1 MSGCSSKMLIESQ
14 RQPRPEENA
23 VDSGIAAPLQ
33 KSLRV
38 FPSLLLAQLVLVGS
52 VLDAQASETS
62 ADSEAGSGW
71 EFSISPYLWAAGISG
86 RADTLPG
93 LPPAD
98 VDESFSDIWDDLRF
112 AGMVVGAARK
122 GRFAIAG
129 DLQYVETE
137 GEDNDLAPIF
147 GSEKLTSKT
156 FILSAVGEYVAFEK
170 GRSNF
175 ILSAGARLW
184 SVETRLDLSSGLLPG
199 RTIKGE
205 DTWIDPILG
214 VRGNVDVVSDV
225 FLTGWGFVGGF
236 GVGSD
241 IMADLGGGV
250 GYRFTDSIS
259 TTIGYRWMKVDRDE
273 DDFLYD
279 VRQQGILA
287 GLTFR
292 F

>member
-1 MSGCSSKMLIESQ
+1 MLIESQ
-14 RQPRPEENA
+14 RQPRQEENA

-52 VLDAQASETS
+52 VLDAQAGETS
-62 ADSEAGSGW
+62 ADSEMASGW

-86 RADTLPG
+86 RAGTLPG

-112 AGMVVGAARK
+112 AGMVAGAARK
-122 GRFAIAG
+122 GRFGIAG
-129 DLQYVETE
+129 DVQYVETE
-137 GEDNDLAPIF
+137 AEDNDLAPIF

-156 FILSAVGEYVAFEK
+156 FILSVVGEYIAFEE

-175 ILSAGARLW
+175 IVSAGARLW
-184 SVETRLDLSSGLLPG
+184 SVETTLDLSSGLLPG

-241 IMADLGGGV
+241 IMADLALRGSLTGNS
-250 GYRFTDSIS
+250 RTAA
-259 TTIGYRWMKVDRDE
+259 RDR
-273 DDFLYD
+273 
-279 VRQQGILA
+279 
-287 GLTFR
+287 
-292 F
+292 

>member
-1 MSGCSSKMLIESQ
+1 MKRKNFKLLC
-14 RQPRPEENA
+14 A
-23 VDSGIAAPLQ
+23 VFVIM
-33 KSLRV
+33 
-38 FPSLLLAQLVLVGS
+38 QLVVVGR
-52 VLDAQASETS
+52 LNAAETPP
-62 ADSEAGSGW
+62 AAGSEGASRW
-71 EFSISPYLWAAGISG
+71 KFSVTPYFWAAGISG

-112 AGMVVGAARK
+112 AGMVAGTARK

-137 GEDNDLAPIF
+137 AKDNDLAPIF
-147 GSEKLTSKT
+147 DSEKLTSKT
-156 FILSAVGEYVAFEK
+156 FILSALGEYVAFEK

-184 SVETRLDLSSGLLPG
+184 SVETKLDLSSGLLPG
-199 RTIKGE
+199 RTIKGD

-250 GYRFTDSIS
+250 GYRFTNSIS

-279 VRQQGILA
+279 VRQQGPIA